1 MLALSRKKGEAL
13 MINNDIEITI
23 LEIKGEQVK
32 IGISAPKEV
41 PVYRKEVYIQIQ
53 EANKAASDIAGVEQL
68 ANLLKKYKYRLPC
81 FAKNVYSFYKH
92 FFFPDRYRLQKEFLI
107 PLYT

>member
-13 MINNDIEITI
+13 MINNDIEITV
-23 LEIKGEQVK
+23 LDIKGEQVK

-53 EANKAASDIAGVEQL
+53 EATKEASANMEGMEQL
-68 ANLLKKYKYRLPC
+68 ASLFGNKK
-81 FAKNVYSFYKH
+81 
-92 FFFPDRYRLQKEFLI
+92 
-107 PLYT
+107 

>member
-53 EANKAASDIAGVEQL
+53 EANKAASDTAGVEQL
-68 ANLLKKYKYRLPC
+68 ENLLKK
-81 FAKNVYSFYKH
+81 
-92 FFFPDRYRLQKEFLI
+92 
-107 PLYT
+107 

>member
-13 MINNDIEITI
+13 IINNDIEITI

-53 EANKAASDIAGVEQL
+53 EATRQL
-68 ANLLKKYKYRLPC
+68 QILL
-81 FAKNVYSFYKH
+81 
-92 FFFPDRYRLQKEFLI
+92 E
-107 PLYT
+107 

>member
-53 EANKAASDIAGVEQL
+53 EATRQL
-68 ANLLKKYKYRLPC
+68 QILL
-81 FAKNVYSFYKH
+81 
-92 FFFPDRYRLQKEFLI
+92 E
-107 PLYT
+107 

>member
-53 EANKAASDIAGVEQL
+53 EANKAASDTDGVEQL
-68 ANLLKKYKYRLPC
+68 ANLLMK
-81 FAKNVYSFYKH
+81 
-92 FFFPDRYRLQKEFLI
+92 
-107 PLYT
+107 